1 MRPSMDDRDQPIF
14 NDIRIDLR
22 SSRWV
27 SNPQDQESDLPP
39 PHRSVPSRIPRY
51 AGREEDGIFRWNSSV
66 FQNILRFIQP
76 IQSILLDRST

>member
-27 SNPQDQESDLPP
+27 SNPQAEDYDPP
-39 PHRSVPSRIPRY
+39 PRRSVPNRIPRY
-51 AGREEDGIFRWNSSV
+51 SGRREKEANISWNRSV
-66 FQNILRFIQP
+66 L
-76 IQSILLDRST
+76 